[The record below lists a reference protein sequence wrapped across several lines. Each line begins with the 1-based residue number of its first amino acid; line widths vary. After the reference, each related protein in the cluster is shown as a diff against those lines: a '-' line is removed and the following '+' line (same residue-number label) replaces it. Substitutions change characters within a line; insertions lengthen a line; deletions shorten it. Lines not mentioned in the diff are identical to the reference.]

1 MSKVFAEV
9 LFRKISGFC
18 YTQNMRLF
26 WHEERDETTNLVPR
40 ALVELFFEVPLSG
53 CSRSTL
59 ANRNMFKVDDNKV
72 IELRQLMLYK

>member
-53 CSRSTL
+53 WSKSTL
-59 ANRNMFKVDDNKV
+59 ASKNIFKVGDKR
-72 IELRQLMLYK
+72 ELEVLQLMLYK